1 MNRCGSREPLSLIGV
16 ASPAGLWETIAK
28 TDDET
33 TLNVIAASP
42 LRLLFSLSILQ
53 LLVCFSKLLR
63 TTEFKNQDD
72 RHFMLRF
79 LYDIGHFNLTAFS
92 HAKMMEKKRKKI

>member
-63 TTEFKNQDD
+63 TTEFKMIDI
-72 RHFMLRF
+72 LC
-79 LYDIGHFNLTAFS
+79 YDFCMTLAISILLPFHMP
-92 HAKMMEKKRKKI
+92 K